1 MKIVI
6 APDSF
11 KGSLS
16 ASEAALAMKEGFQLV
31 YPEADYVLLPMADG
45 GEGMLE
51 PFSFK
56 KGIIPMEVTVKNT
69 YGHDKKAKICIDGDT
84 AYIESAQAVGLPD
97 FTTDELIPIQS
108 TSYGVGELI
117 RYALDH
123 GCKKVLIG
131 LGGSAVNDG
140 GAGLLE
146 ALGAMYTY
154 TETFEGSVNLGRLP
168 YIQRVDLTTLD
179 PRLKEIDLM
188 IASDVNN
195 PLTGE
200 EGATAIFGPQ
210 KGVRSEDIAVYDQWI
225 SQFAAL
231 TAAELIDAPG
241 AGAAG
246 GMGFALLAAGGQF
259 AQGAKLIGEEM
270 GLPEAVR
277 RADLILTGEGK
288 SDEQTMYGKVA
299 HYVAELAASCDKP
312 VLLISGSLDHE
323 AEGLLDL
330 FTASFSI
337 MHSPCTLDYAL
348 TQAKTLTA
356 KRATEIAKLIQLRL
370 A

>member
-1 MKIVI
+1 MNIVI

-16 ASEAALAMKEGFQLV
+16 AAEAALAIKEGFQHV
-31 YPEADYVLLPMADG
+31 YPDADYTLIPMADG

-51 PFSFK
+51 PFAFQ
-56 KGIIPMEVTVKNT
+56 KGIVPVEITVKNT
-69 YGHDKKAKICIDGDT
+69 YGNEKTAKVCVEGDT

-97 FTTDELIPIQS
+97 FRQEELNPIKS
-108 TSYGVGELI
+108 TSYGVGEMI
-117 RYALDH
+117 RYALDQ

-146 ALGAMYTY
+146 ALGARYTY
-154 TETFEGSVNLGRLP
+154 TEEFEGGVNLGRLSS
-168 YIQRVDLTTLD
+168 IQRVDLTTLD
-179 PRLKEIDLM
+179 PRLKDIELK

-210 KGVRSEDIAVYDQWI
+210 KGVRLEDIPVYDEFI
-225 SQFAAL
+225 AQFAAL
-231 TAAELIDAPG
+231 TAAEWIDAPG

-259 AQGAKLIGEEM
+259 AQGARLIGEEM
-270 GLPEAVR
+270 GLPEAVS

-288 SDEQTMYGKVA
+288 SDEQTLYGKVA
-299 HYVAELAASCDKP
+299 HYVAELAAGAKKP
-312 VLLISGSLDHE
+312 VILLSGSVDHE
-323 AEGLLDL
+323 AEELYNL
-330 FTASFSI
+330 FTASFSV
-337 MHSPCTLDYAL
+337 MHSPCTLDYAIEH
-348 TQAKTLTA
+348 AHVLTA
-356 KRATEIAKLIQLRL
+356 KRAAEIAKLIQLKV
-370 A
+370 

>member
-16 ASEAALAMKEGFQLV
+16 AAEAAQAMKTGFLHV
-31 YPEADYVLLPMADG
+31 FPEAEYTLIPMADG

-51 PFSFK
+51 SFLFK
-56 KGIIPMEVTVKNT
+56 KGTSPLEVSVRNT
-69 YGHDKKAKICIDGDT
+69 YGNDKKAKICIDGET
-84 AYIESAQAVGLPD
+84 AYIESAHAVGLTD
-97 FTTDELIPIQS
+97 FTPEELIPIQS
-108 TSYGVGELI
+108 TSYGVGQMI
-117 RYALDH
+117 RYALDQ

-146 ALGAMYTY
+146 ALGARYTY
-154 TETFEGSVNLGRLP
+154 TEEFEGGVTLGRLP
-168 YIQRVDLTTLD
+168 FIQRVDLTTLD
-179 PRLKEIDLM
+179 PRLHEVKLM

-225 SQFAAL
+225 AQFAAL
-231 TAAELIDAPG
+231 TAAELIDAPS

-259 AQGAKLIGEEM
+259 AQGAKLIGEEI
-270 GLPEAVR
+270 GLQDAVR
-277 RADLILTGEGK
+277 EADLILTGEGK

-299 HYVAELAASCDKP
+299 HYVAELADAYQKP
-312 VLLISGSLDHE
+312 VILISGSLDHE
-323 AEGLLDL
+323 AEELISL
-330 FTASFSI
+330 FAASFSI
-337 MHSPCTLDYAL
+337 THSPCTLEYAL
-348 TQAKTLTA
+348 THARTLTT
-356 KRATEIAKLIQLRL
+356 KRAAEIAKLIQLQL
-370 A
+370 